1 MRRRRFARE
10 PEVNATGM
18 TPTERGLN
26 TAWWALR
33 IGLGVGPVLTGL
45 DKFFNILTMWS
56 MYMSPLAEKVL
67 PVSDA
72 IFLRAAGVLEIL
84 IGLAILTRWTRV
96 GGYALALWL
105 LAIVVNLAVTGNFW
119 DLAMRDVEIA
129 LGAFAL
135 GRLSAWRAAVTA
147 RDSVPG
153 THELSVSLAAT
164 RV

>member
-1 MRRRRFARE
+1 
-10 PEVNATGM
+10 M

-33 IGLGVGPVLTGL
+33 IGLGVGPIVTGL

-72 IFLRAAGVLEIL
+72 VFLRAAGVLEIL

-96 GGYALALWL
+96 GGYVLALWL
-105 LAIVVNLAVTGNFW
+105 LAIVCNLAVAGTFW

-129 LGAFAL
+129 LGAYAL
-135 GRLSAWRAAVTA
+135 GRLSAWREAVVA
-147 RDSVPG
+147 RETVPG
-153 THELSVSLAAT
+153 TAELAVA
-164 RV
+164 RVPTNPKV